1 MHSITTDYLNKLV
14 FTADQMKTLRL
25 LGEYRGKQE
34 LFFRQSP
41 ETLKSLLLLAK
52 IESSESSNRLEG
64 IEVPHKKIEELVLHD
79 NAPKNRSE
87 QEIAGYRDVLNLIHE
102 SAKDIPLSVN
112 VILQLHNTMH
122 RYMTNPGGRFKATD
136 NEIIEKHPDG
146 TQRVRFSPVKAHL
159 TPIMMDDLV
168 KEYNIAIEH
177 HTHDPLILIPLV
189 ILDFLCIHPFS
200 DGNGRLSRLLTLL
213 LLYQFDYQV
222 GRYISIERIFE
233 ESKEGYYETLE
244 TCSKNCHD
252 AKHDVNPW
260 LNYFWGVL
268 VRAYREFEERVGTI
282 TTSRGSK
289 TEFIRNAVNRKITSF
304 SIADIESDC
313 PGITRDMIRRV
324 LRQMRDEGILI
335 ASSAGRGALW
345 KKQERK

>member
-1 MHSITTDYLNKLV
+1 MYSITTEYLNQLS
-14 FTADQMKTLRL
+14 FTAEQMKTLRL

-41 ETLKSLLLLAK
+41 KTLNSLSLLAK

-64 IEVPHKKIEELVLHD
+64 IEVPHKKIESLVLYD

-102 SAKDIPLSVN
+102 SAKDIPFNVN
-112 VILQLHNTMH
+112 IILQLHNTLY
-122 RYMTNPGGRFKATD
+122 RYLSNPGGRFKTTD
-136 NEIIEKHPDG
+136 NEITEKKSDG
-146 TQRVRFSPVKAHL
+146 TQRIRFSPVKAYL
-159 TPIMMDDLV
+159 TPILMENLV
-168 KEYNIAIEH
+168 KEYHFAIDH
-177 HTHDPLILIPLV
+177 HLQDPLILIPLV
-189 ILDFLCIHPFS
+189 IFDFLCIHPFS
-200 DGNGRLSRLLTLL
+200 DGNGRMSRLLTLL

-244 TCSKNCHD
+244 ICSKHWHE
-252 AKHDVNPW
+252 AKHNVNPW

-268 VRAYREFEERVGTI
+268 IRAYREFEERVGKI

-289 TEFIRNAVNRKITSF
+289 TELIKNTVNRKITSF

-313 PGITRDMIRRV
+313 PGVTRDMIRRV
-324 LRQMRDEGILI
+324 LRQMRDEGILSV
-335 ASSAGRGALW
+335 SSGGRGALW
-345 KKQERK
+345 KKCAK